1 MRLFFAITI
10 IVLNSAL
17 GLGQEAE
24 FSFDK
29 TVHKFPDVKE
39 GVVLEHFFVVKN
51 TGAVPLVF
59 SDYKVECSC
68 TKVELPA
75 HPIPPGEEYKLR
87 VTFDTKGKYYFQD
100 RIIYLTANTKKA
112 EHKLRIKANVIP
124 VNE

>member
-17 GLGQEAE
+17 GLGQVAE

-39 GVVLEHFFVVKN
+39 GIVLEHFFIVKN
-51 TGAVPLVF
+51 TGQVPLIF
-59 SDYKVECSC
+59 SDYKVACAC
-68 TKVELPA
+68 TKVELPTQ
-75 HPIPPGEEYKLR
+75 PILPGEEYKLR

-100 RIIYLTANTKKA
+100 RIIYLKANTKKE
-112 EHKLRIKANVIP
+112 EHKLRIKVNVIP